1 MDFSVVKSALSATVG
16 ACRPAEILPVS
27 LAALIA
33 PLILQS
39 ALATVDPDTR
49 AWWAMTAA
57 LSNDVME
64 GRDVGSAGHER
75 AATLVAERLAKVG
88 VQPAGEAGGWFQRVP
103 MEEMAIPRATLH
115 VGGRPLRFLHDLY
128 ALPGQVPQAIDY
140 PLAYRGYC
148 AADALGN
155 VRGKIVLCHGSRRTG
170 MPSPADRVAALR
182 KGGAEG
188 LITIADPGFAIE
200 PPRWP
205 YAYAR
210 SVRIR
215 GSLVVPASMPQMTL
229 RAGALT
235 TVLAGSGHDAAA
247 LIAAGSE
254 GHPLPAFDLTTRF
267 TARFPMT
274 HRSLGASNVLG
285 ILPGTDPA
293 RANQAIVLTAH
304 LDGYGRGTPVDG
316 DGLYDGTLDDAA
328 YIALLVRL
336 AERRDGKG
344 FRRPILFA
352 IVTGEEKGLLGT
364 RWFLDHPTIP
374 RARMAANINLD
385 QLRPIFPLK
394 LLTVHALDATTLG
407 DDARAVA
414 QTMGVAVQADPEPE
428 RNLLRRSDHWPF
440 LQAGVPATSFVFGY
454 RPGSASEAIYRR
466 WYVTGYHTPK
476 DDLRQAIDW
485 KAAADFNRFFYTL
498 VDRVA
503 SQDAPPAWKVGGKA
517 SLGLTP

>member
-1 MDFSVVKSALSATVG
+1 MPLVALV
-16 ACRPAEILPVS
+16 
-27 LAALIA
+27 AALLLQAA
-33 PLILQS
+33 P
-39 ALATVDPDTR
+39 ATADPDTR
-49 AWWAMTAA
+49 AWWATTAA
-57 LSNDVME
+57 LSNDAMG
-64 GRDVGSAGHER
+64 GRDVGSAEHER
-75 AATLVAERLAKVG
+75 AARLVAARLARAG
-88 VQPAGEAGGWFQRVP
+88 VQPAGEGGGWFQHVP
-103 MEEMAIPRATLH
+103 MEEMAISRATIQ

-128 ALPGQVPQAIDY
+128 ALPGQVPAAIDR

-148 AADALGN
+148 APEALGD
-155 VRGKIVLCHGSRRTG
+155 VRGKIVLCHGSRRPG
-170 MPSPADRVAALR
+170 MPSPADRIAALR

-188 LITIADPGFAIE
+188 LITIADPGFTVE

-210 SVRIR
+210 AVRLR
-215 GSLVVPASMPQMTL
+215 GSLVVPASLPQMTL

-235 TVLAGSGHDAAA
+235 TVLAGSGQDAAA
-247 LIAAGSE
+247 LIAAGSA
-254 GHPLPAFDLTTRF
+254 GRPLPAVDLTAGFAATF
-267 TARFPMT
+267 TMT
-274 HRSLGASNVLG
+274 HRRIGASNVLG

-293 RANQAIVLTAH
+293 VADQAIVLTAH
-304 LDGYGRGTPVDG
+304 LDGYGHGTPVDG
-316 DGLYDGTLDDAA
+316 DGLYNGTLDDAA
-328 YIALLVRL
+328 YVALLVRL
-336 AERRDGKG
+336 AERRGGKG

-374 RARMAANINLD
+374 RSRMAANINLD
-385 QLRPIFPLK
+385 QLRPIFPLE

-414 QTMGVAVQADPEPE
+414 QGMGVAVQADPEPE

-454 RPGSASEAIYRR
+454 RPGSPSEAIYRR

-476 DDLRQAIDW
+476 DDLQQPIDW
-485 KAAADFNRFFYTL
+485 KAATDFNRFFYTL

-503 SQDAPPAWKVGGKA
+503 SQDTAPGWKAGGKA
-517 SLGLTP
+517 QLGLTP

>member
-1 MDFSVVKSALSATVG
+1 MPLVALV
-16 ACRPAEILPVS
+16 
-27 LAALIA
+27 AALLLQAA
-33 PLILQS
+33 P
-39 ALATVDPDTR
+39 ATADPDTR
-49 AWWAMTAA
+49 AWWATTAA
-57 LSNDVME
+57 LSNDAMG
-64 GRDVGSAGHER
+64 GRDVGSAEHER
-75 AATLVAERLAKVG
+75 AARLVAARLARAG
-88 VQPAGEAGGWFQRVP
+88 VQPAGEGGGWFQHVP
-103 MEEMAIPRATLH
+103 MEEMAISRATIQ

-128 ALPGQVPQAIDY
+128 ALPGQVPAAIDR

-148 AADALGN
+148 APEALGD
-155 VRGKIVLCHGSRRTG
+155 VRGKIVLCHGSRRPG
-170 MPSPADRVAALR
+170 MPSPADRIAALR

-188 LITIADPGFAIE
+188 LITIADPGFTVE

-210 SVRIR
+210 AVRLR
-215 GSLVVPASMPQMTL
+215 SSLVVPASLPQMTL

-235 TVLAGSGHDAAA
+235 TVLAGSGQDAAA
-247 LIAAGSE
+247 LIAAGSA
-254 GHPLPAFDLTTRF
+254 GRPLPAFDLTASFAATF
-267 TARFPMT
+267 TMT
-274 HRSLGASNVLG
+274 HRSIGASNVLG

-293 RANQAIVLTAH
+293 LADQAIVLTAH
-304 LDGYGRGTPVDG
+304 LDGYGHGTPVDG
-316 DGLYDGTLDDAA
+316 DGLYNGTLDDAA
-328 YIALLVRL
+328 YVALLVRL
-336 AERRDGKG
+336 AERRGGKG

-374 RARMAANINLD
+374 RSRMAANINLD
-385 QLRPIFPLK
+385 QLRPIFPLE

-414 QTMGVAVQADPEPE
+414 QGMGVAIQADPEPE

-454 RPGSASEAIYRR
+454 RPGSPSEAIYRR

-476 DDLRQAIDW
+476 DDLQQPIDW
-485 KAAADFNRFFYTL
+485 KAATDFNRFFYTL

-503 SQDAPPAWKVGGKA
+503 SQDTAPGWKAGGKA
-517 SLGLTP
+517 QLGLTP